1 MNFYP
6 VYSIILTF
14 LLCSFQVDAV
24 WPKWVDTL
32 AAKMSNTT
40 DVIVHKEF
48 HKVQRLELN
57 NEYGTIVINSWKQDS
72 VAIEVI
78 TSCTQA
84 SHKDIKVDMECIDDI
99 VTIHTIFTD
108 EKIKG
113 TVIFNILLPKN
124 VDVLI
129 GTKQGDIIIKDMHS
143 NLNLETCN
151 GNIKLVNPHDTLR
164 AKTGEGNILIRT
176 DCIEQSKQFNLTTD
190 KGDIEIYT
198 TPAINTYL
206 HASALQGKVISELPI
221 ALDSKVTTLN
231 AEAWKN
237 FKQNVHGIIGEP
249 LSQLNITAHNG
260 SIAIMPYM
268 KQPVIF

>member
-1 MNFYP
+1 MKFYQI
-6 VYSIILTF
+6 YITILTC
-14 LLCSFQVDAV
+14 LLCSFQVDAL

-32 AAKMSNTT
+32 AAKISNTT

-48 HKVQRLELN
+48 HKVKRLELS
-57 NEYGTIVINSWKQDS
+57 NENGTIVINSWKQDS

-78 TSCTQA
+78 TSCAQA
-84 SHKDIKVDMECIDDI
+84 SHKDIKVDIESMHEVIK
-99 VTIHTIFTD
+99 IHTIFTD

-113 TVIFNILLPKN
+113 TVVFNILLPKN
-124 VDVLI
+124 VDVI
-129 GTKQGDIIIKDMHS
+129 VGTKQGDIIIKDVNS
-143 NLNLETCN
+143 DLNLETCH
-151 GNIKLVNPHDTLR
+151 GDIKLVNPHDTLR

-176 DCIEQSKQFNLTTD
+176 DSIERSKQFNLIAN

-206 HASALQGKVISELPI
+206 HASALQGKVISELSI
-221 ALDSKVTTLN
+221 VLDSKITTLN
-231 AEAWKN
+231 ADAWKS
-237 FKQNVHGIIGEP
+237 FRQNVHGIIGEP

-268 KQPVIF
+268 KQNDIF